1 MNKAFLHYQPRNPSR
16 KFRWMV
22 RDSYFNYK
30 FISGW
35 FASRESATRW
45 RDRWENETSLS

>member
-1 MNKAFLHYQPRNPSR
+1 MNKVFLYYQHRNPSR

-22 RDSYFNYK
+22 RDSFFNYK
-30 FISGW
+30 PISGW
-35 FASRESATRW
+35 FVSQESAIKW